1 MKFVTCVGI
10 ASVRLGEPSIHNHI
24 GEKMSKR
31 PPLGKLALAGKRK
44 HKLVIASSGSAIAR
58 ACYPW

>member
-1 MKFVTCVGI
+1 
-10 ASVRLGEPSIHNHI
+10 
-24 GEKMSKR
+24 MSKR
-31 PPLGKLALAGKRK
+31 PPLGKLALAGK